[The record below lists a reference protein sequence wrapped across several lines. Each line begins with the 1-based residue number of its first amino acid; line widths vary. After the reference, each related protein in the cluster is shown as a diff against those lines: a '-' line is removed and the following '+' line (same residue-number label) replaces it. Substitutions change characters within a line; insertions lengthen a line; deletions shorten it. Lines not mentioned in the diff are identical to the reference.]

1 MHLIRSTVTK
11 TMRQLPS
18 VLPPTTLEAMKTGNR
33 NSSRTAS
40 VSSNASGRYNQNFG
54 TNSPVPRPAPAPVAR
69 QYTGP
74 LQHPQLKSQQPEWS
88 ITPQDR
94 AKFDSIFVT
103 LDKNNTGVI
112 GAEEVVPFL
121 TTSTLPEETLA
132 QVWDLADVHNTG
144 QFSKTEFAIAMYLV
158 QQKLAGKTLPVTLPT
173 SLYPG
178 EVQPAA
184 TTYFAQPQAQPQRQP
199 PPKPPAVANSSLN
212 DLLSLGDS
220 LSTSPQPVA
229 QVSENRTGSISVPAQ
244 LTGVRS
250 AFVPTSSFGQSIAEK
265 EPQFTSP
272 PVSQVAPPTAAV
284 FSQPSLT
291 QPNFAVASPPP
302 QQPQQSEFLDLET
315 ASKLSTLSTDN
326 ANLSNQ
332 VSSIGAQTEQ
342 AKQKRER
349 AEAELSRVLGQKADL
364 EARLATLRAEYD
376 AEIKKSNQAE
386 QLLHQSQQE
395 TDKLSADYSV
405 LEASYHAVQ
414 TQCQEISS
422 QLAYDQQENA
432 NLKEKIR
439 FVSEETTNLKQ
450 TLEKLQKDARQQKG
464 LVSINQ
470 KQYAHAEGER
480 DRVQGQINDFSQQS
494 REVHAPASSSVL
506 AGIAGVAGATGV
518 AAGAVIGAAGTA
530 GAAMFSSPSH
540 LHSTP
545 TPTSTNPFYAA
556 FTPQPLPENTPSY
569 SNGFEDRF
577 GQMEIASPSTA
588 DPARSSTHNTVDTP
602 NSSPPTSDYQY
613 NTVNARIPTFTLPL
627 ARPESATSSVQN
639 NPPMSVRDDID
650 ISRPDS
656 PEFPVTSEPV
666 SGIVPPDDLVIRSV
680 EDNFE
685 RGTNLSTSQ
694 LPFPV
699 DNLQHDAARQPSVAT
714 VTTPAHIP
722 VTSSTESFEM
732 VPRAG
737 ELPSQAV
744 LSSSSESVETTH
756 ASSVP
761 AAAHSMPAAP
771 VTEQPVTSNNTGST
785 IEAVVS
791 EAAPTEPVSA
801 KGKEVVDANKEFDA
815 TFKALSATATGS
827 NPWPATAKG
836 EFPPIKELDY
846 DESDSDEDD
855 FNKAFSPSAGF
866 PASSA
871 SFPSTATSAGT
882 DMFVSAAASPA
893 VLSSAP
899 NVPSTSS
906 PALTSA
912 PKVSSTVTSP
922 VAAQPVGAFGG
933 SFASAPSFS
942 LPMPSK
948 EADPFDAAFDGLVVA
963 DEEKEDVPAAF
974 PTSNAPFNFAPVTH
988 APPQFTGANMFSP
1001 APVAAPAPAHPVAPA
1016 AAHGQN
1022 KSAFDLFPSDP
1033 AAPVD
1038 TGVPVSNEEWDSIFA
1053 GFGAPNAPASQMDI
1067 NNAFAKA
1074 PAPQAAAAPPKPLS
1088 PQSQALSEL
1097 VNMGFDKVK
1106 ALEALKKNNFNVET
1120 AGNYLLD
1127 H

>member
-1 MHLIRSTVTK
+1 MTK
-11 TMRQLPS
+11 TLRQLPS

-40 VSSNASGRYNQNFG
+40 VSPNASGRYNQNFG
-54 TNSPVPRPAPAPVAR
+54 ATSPVPRPAPVAR

-74 LQHPQLKSQQPEWS
+74 LQHPQLKSQQLEWS

-94 AKFDSIFVT
+94 AKFDSIFVS
-103 LDKNNTGVI
+103 LDKSNAGVI

-144 QFSKTEFAIAMYLV
+144 QFTKTEFAIAMYLV
-158 QQKLAGKTLPVTLPT
+158 QQKLGGKTLPITLPA

-178 EVQPAA
+178 EVQPVA
-184 TTYFAQPQAQPQRQP
+184 TSYFAQPQAQPQRQP
-199 PPKPPAVANSSLN
+199 PPKPPAVASSSLN

-220 LSTSPQPVA
+220 MSTLPQPGA
-229 QVSENRTGSISVPAQ
+229 SASQISENRTGSMSVPAQ

-250 AFVPTSSFGQSIAEK
+250 AFVPTSSFGQSIADK

-272 PVSQVAPPTAAV
+272 PVSQAAPTVAAV

-291 QPNFAVASPPP
+291 QPNFAIASPPP
-302 QQPQQSEFLDLET
+302 QQPQQPEFLDLET

-326 ANLSNQ
+326 ANLTNQ
-332 VSSIGAQTEQ
+332 VNSIGAQSEQ

-376 AEIKKSNQAE
+376 AEVKKSNQAE

-480 DRVQGQINDFSQQS
+480 DKVQGQINDFSQQS
-494 REVHAPASSSVL
+494 REVHAPDSSSVL
-506 AGIAGVAGATGV
+506 AGMAGVAGV
-518 AAGAVIGAAGTA
+518 AAGAVIGAGGTA
-530 GAAMFSSPSH
+530 GAALFSSPSR
-540 LHSTP
+540 LPSAS

-556 FTPQPLPENTPSY
+556 FTPQPLTESTPSF
-569 SNGFEDRF
+569 STGFEDRF

-602 NSSPPTSDYQY
+602 NSSPPSSDYQY

-666 SGIVPPDDLVIRSV
+666 SGIVPPDDLVIRPV
-680 EDNFE
+680 EDSFE

-699 DNLQHDAARQPSVAT
+699 DNLQHGTGRQPSVAT
-714 VTTPAHIP
+714 VTTAPPLP
-722 VTSSTESFEM
+722 VTSSTESFEI

-737 ELPSQAV
+737 ELPPHAV

-756 ASSVP
+756 APSVP
-761 AAAHSMPAAP
+761 AAAHSKPAAP
-771 VTEQPVTSNNTGST
+771 VAGQPVTSNNTGST
-785 IEAVVS
+785 IEAVAS
-791 EAAPTEPVSA
+791 DGPATNEPGSA
-801 KGKEVVDANKEFDA
+801 MGKEVSDANKEFDA
-815 TFKALSATATGS
+815 TFKSLTATATGT
-827 NPWPATAKG
+827 NHWPATAKG

-846 DESDSDEDD
+846 DESSSDDDD
-855 FNKAFSPSAGF
+855 FKKAFTPSAGF

-882 DMFVSAAASPA
+882 DMFVSAVASPA
-893 VLSSAP
+893 VLSSP
-899 NVPSTSS
+899 
-906 PALTSA
+906 
-912 PKVSSTVTSP
+912 PKVSSTSSTALSSPLKVSSAVTSS
-922 VAAQPVGAFGG
+922 VAAQPVGAYEG

-942 LPMPSK
+942 LPMPTK

-963 DEEKEDVPAAF
+963 DEEKEDLSAMF
-974 PTSNAPFNFAPVTH
+974 PTSNAPFNFAPAIH
-988 APPQFTGANMFSP
+988 APPPFTGPSMF
-1001 APVAAPAPAHPVAPA
+1001 APAPAHPAVPTAAAPA
-1016 AAHGQN
+1016 QN
-1022 KSAFDLFPSDP
+1022 KSGFDLFSNDP
-1033 AAPVD
+1033 APVESN

-1053 GFGAPNAPASQMDI
+1053 GFGSPNAAASQMDI
-1067 NNAFAKA
+1067 NNVFAKA
-1074 PAPQAAAAPPKPLS
+1074 PASQAAPALPKSLS

-1097 VNMGFDKVK
+1097 VNMGFDKAK
-1106 ALEALKKNNFNVET
+1106 ALEALKKNNFNVEN